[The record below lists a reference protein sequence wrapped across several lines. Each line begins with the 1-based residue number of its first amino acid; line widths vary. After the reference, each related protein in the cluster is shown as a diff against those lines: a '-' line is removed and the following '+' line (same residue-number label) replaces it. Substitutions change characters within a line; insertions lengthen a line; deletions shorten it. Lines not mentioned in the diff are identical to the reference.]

1 MKLARLGESGFS
13 RGATPK
19 MLRFLPGLKP
29 RRASSRRHGLGF
41 RTTARQTRMTKRETR
56 ERREPYFG
64 AAPERPE
71 VSASHAKTNGRSR
84 RGRGRSRSV
93 AATALSWAF
102 MALLWAGVAGVGVIA
117 FYTTKL
123 PPIDQLAVPK
133 RPPNIAIL
141 ADDGTLLA
149 NRGDM
154 GGAAVRIAD
163 LPPYLPK
170 AFVAIEDRRFYSHWG
185 VDPLG
190 ILRALTRNAA
200 DGAMQG
206 GSTLTQ
212 QLAKNL
218 FLTQERTVS
227 RKIQEAILALW
238 LEHKYT
244 KNQILELYL
253 NRVYFGSGAYGV
265 EAAAQKYF
273 GHSAKNVTLAEAAVL
288 AGLMK
293 APTKLEPNRN
303 PEGARERAA
312 QVIEAMTEE
321 GYITD
326 AMGKLAL
333 AHPAQAVRGGAGS
346 VNYAADYVMDVLDDT
361 VGAIDQDIVV
371 TTTVSAALQANA
383 EKALTE
389 ELDQKGAKF
398 GVGQGALVAMDPDGA
413 IKALVGGRN
422 YGESQFNR
430 AVAAKRQPGSA
441 FKPFVYL
448 AAVEK
453 GLTPATVREDAPIN
467 VRGWQPEN
475 YSRQYFGPV
484 TLTKA
489 LSLSLNT
496 VAVRLGVE
504 VGPKTVI
511 KTAHRLGIISD
522 LTPNASI
529 ALGTSEVSPLELVT
543 AYTPF
548 ANGGFGVQPHIIMR
562 VKTAAGKL
570 LYLRKGASNGR
581 VIDPAY
587 LPMMNTMMQETLL
600 TGTARKGDLPGWQAA
615 GKTGTSQDWR
625 DAWFVGY
632 TSHLVTG
639 VWLGNDDSSPTKKAS
654 GGNLPVEIWSRFMRV
669 AHQGVPP
676 QPLPGGLWQAPPEAA
691 PIWPGQPQAPVPM
704 AEAPRPAQPYPPAPA
719 TTAQAAR
726 GDSLVPPGLIPNPG
740 NPGQTRAPPRE
751 RNFFDALFGG

>member
-1 MKLARLGESGFS
+1 MR
-13 RGATPK
+13 
-19 MLRFLPGLKP
+19 
-29 RRASSRRHGLGF
+29 
-41 RTTARQTRMTKRETR
+41 KRETR
-56 ERREPYFG
+56 ERREPGFE
-64 AAPERPE
+64 AARERPE
-71 VSASHAKTNGRSR
+71 LNASPSNRPARKNGGSRRSGR
-84 RGRGRSRSV
+84 RGRSLLVTSLSWFFTALVWASV
-93 AATALSWAF
+93 AGA
-102 MALLWAGVAGVGVIA
+102 GVIA
-117 FYTTKL
+117 FYATKL
-123 PPIDQLAVPK
+123 PPIDQLEVPK

-149 NRGDM
+149 NRGDT
-154 GGAAVRIAD
+154 GGASVRLAD

-170 AFVAIEDRRFYSHWG
+170 AFIAIEDRRFYSHWG
-185 VDPLG
+185 IDPFG
-190 ILRALTRNAA
+190 ILRAVTRNAA
-200 DGAMQG
+200 GGAMQG

-238 LEHKYT
+238 LEHKYS

-273 GHSAKNVTLAEAAVL
+273 GHGARNVTLAEAAVL

-293 APTKLEPNRN
+293 APTKLAPNRN
-303 PEGARERAA
+303 PTGAAERAA
-312 QVIEAMTEE
+312 QVIAAMEQE
-321 GYITD
+321 GFITD

-333 AHPAQAVRGGAGS
+333 AHPAGAMRGEGAGS

-361 VGAIDQDIVV
+361 VGAVDQDIVV
-371 TTTVSAALQANA
+371 TTTISTALQANA

-389 ELDQKGAKF
+389 ELDQKGAKY
-398 GVGQGALVAMDPDGA
+398 GVGQGALVSIDPEGA
-413 IKALVGGRN
+413 IKALIGGRN
-422 YGESQFNR
+422 YADSQFNR

-448 AAVEK
+448 AAIEK
-453 GLTPATVREDAPIN
+453 GLTPATLREDAPIN

-504 VGPKTVI
+504 VGARNVI
-511 KTAHRLGIISD
+511 KVAHRLGVVSE

-529 ALGTSEVSPLELVT
+529 ALGTSEVSPLELVA
-543 AYTPF
+543 AYAPF
-548 ANGGFGVQPHIIMR
+548 ANGGIGVQPHIIVR

-570 LYLRKGASNGR
+570 LYQRKGASNGR

-600 TGTARKGDLPGWQAA
+600 TGTARKGEVPGWQAA

-639 VWLGNDDSSPTKKAS
+639 VWLGNDDSSPTRKAS
-654 GGNLPVEIWSRFMRV
+654 GGNLPVEIWSRYMRF

-676 QPLPGGLWQAPPEAA
+676 QPLPGGLWQAPQEPIPFWPAETPAPVAESALPSRPSTPAYPPYPSPAA
-691 PIWPGQPQAPVPM
+691 P
-704 AEAPRPAQPYPPAPA
+704 
-719 TTAQAAR
+719 AQAAQA
-726 GDSLVPPGLIPNPG
+726 DSRPRSNGLVPPGLIPDA
-740 NPGQTRAPPRE
+740 GQAAQARPAPRE
-751 RNFFDALFGG
+751 RNFFENLFGG